1 MKTPKLISRN
11 RILRFS
17 LITWYDREGIPL
29 AVGRI
34 TRRFRMGAET
44 VF

>member
-1 MKTPKLISRN
+1 MKIPKLISRN
-11 RILRFS
+11 RSAEFS

-34 TRRFRMGAET
+34 TEGSVWAR
-44 VF
+44 